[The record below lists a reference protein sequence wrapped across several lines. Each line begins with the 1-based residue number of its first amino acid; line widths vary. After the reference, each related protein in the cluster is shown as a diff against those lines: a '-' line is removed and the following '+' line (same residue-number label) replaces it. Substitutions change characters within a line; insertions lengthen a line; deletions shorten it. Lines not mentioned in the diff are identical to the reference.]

1 MTAPA
6 AHPGANPPRSSR
18 SSGLPVLPLLL
29 LLLAVGDLRTE
40 LLLLLDHF
48 TVTSLFSAA
57 GHHPLAVLVLIA
69 QPSLWRRYRLPLG

>member
-6 AHPGANPPRSSR
+6 RSARSSR
-18 SSGLPVLPLLL
+18 VPVLPLVL
-29 LLLAVGDLRTE
+29 LLLALGDLRTE

-48 TVTSLFSAA
+48 TVTSLFSAV

-69 QPSLWRRYRLPLG
+69 QPSLWRRYRLPLA

>member
-6 AHPGANPPRSSR
+6 RSARSSR
-18 SSGLPVLPLLL
+18 IPVLPLVL
-29 LLLAVGDLRTE
+29 LLLALGDLRTE

-48 TVTSLFSAA
+48 TVTSLFSAV

-69 QPSLWRRYRLPLG
+69 QPSLWRRYRLPLA